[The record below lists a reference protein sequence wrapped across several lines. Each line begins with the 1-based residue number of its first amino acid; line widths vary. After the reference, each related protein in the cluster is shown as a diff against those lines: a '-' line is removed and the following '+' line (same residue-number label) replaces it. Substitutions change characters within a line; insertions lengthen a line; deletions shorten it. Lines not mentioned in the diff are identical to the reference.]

1 MTLQT
6 QSDRNHNDTKG
17 YVKTTAIQVKYDLM
31 TQKGYKMKDF
41 CVGTVNNMLNRC
53 GYTLKK
59 VRKTLPLKRIPET
72 DAIFENIGLHR
83 KQSLPGTLKL
93 SLDVKDKIKVGDLSR
108 KGYHRCKDDVCALDK
123 DQHWEE
129 SLVPLGILEI
139 DSAETT
145 VIVGNSYETSDFIVD
160 GIEKWYEQTKL
171 KLDLNLYHTLEF
183 YMDNGPAVHSHRTQ
197 FIKRMMEF
205 ACITNL
211 NIHLLYYPPYHSKYN
226 PVERV
231 WAAVEQYW
239 NGTLLNSVDKVINTL
254 HNVKWKNVNLQAN
267 FVDKAY
273 QKGISLAEKEMKKLE
288 EFLIRKPLLEKW
300 DVWIKPSFEMGMLF
314 LE

>member
-83 KQSLPGTLKL
+83 KQKLPGTLKL

-108 KGYHRCKDDVCALDK
+108 KGYHHCKDDVFRL
-123 DQHWEE
+123 W
-129 SLVPLGILEI
+129 
-139 DSAETT
+139 
-145 VIVGNSYETSDFIVD
+145 
-160 GIEKWYEQTKL
+160 TK
-171 KLDLNLYHTLEF
+171 
-183 YMDNGPAVHSHRTQ
+183 
-197 FIKRMMEF
+197 
-205 ACITNL
+205 
-211 NIHLLYYPPYHSKYN
+211 
-226 PVERV
+226 
-231 WAAVEQYW
+231 
-239 NGTLLNSVDKVINTL
+239 
-254 HNVKWKNVNLQAN
+254 
-267 FVDKAY
+267 FVR
-273 QKGISLAEKEMKKLE
+273 
-288 EFLIRKPLLEKW
+288 FR
-300 DVWIKPSFEMGMLF
+300 LF
-314 LE
+314 FHI